1 MEHTAVMTMLY
12 ATIPRDPI
20 IVRVK
25 MDLLKMAKIAL
36 VTKKNGKYSFYY
48 LFQLR

>member
-1 MEHTAVMTMLY
+1 MEHRAVMLMLC

-20 IVRVK
+20 TVRVK

-36 VTKKNGKYSFYY
+36 VTIKIENIHFITCFS
-48 LFQLR
+48 